1 MIRVTPGKRGAL
13 ATLALVCAVLVGTA
27 APRAALAG
35 DSAAAPPSSSGPPD
49 TMAER
54 VLGCAVCHGKLGE
67 GTRDDYFPR
76 IAGKPQGY
84 LFNQLRHFRDGDRSY
99 PPMNYLLAYLHDDYF
114 QEMAQFFAVQQV
126 PFAAPEQPSLPAER
140 LARGEKLAKS
150 GDAARQVPACTA
162 CHGPALTG
170 INPGIPGLVGLHSR
184 YISAQLESWR
194 AGTRHATAPDCM
206 HDVAARLTTEQV
218 TEVAAW
224 LAAQPA
230 PQDHSPAPDG
240 QWKPPLAC
248 GSQPP

>member
-1 MIRVTPGKRGAL
+1 MSPARERTRFAVALGILACTAHAADAPTPAL
-13 ATLALVCAVLVGTA
+13 T
-27 APRAALAG
+27 
-35 DSAAAPPSSSGPPD
+35 GPPD

-54 VLGCAVCHGKLGE
+54 VLGCSTCHGKRGE

-84 LFNQLRHFRDGDRSY
+84 LFNQLRHFREGDRSY
-99 PPMNYLLAYLHDDYF
+99 PPMNYLLAYLHDDYLK
-114 QEMAQFFAVQQV
+114 EMAQFFSEQHL
-126 PFAAPEQPSLPAER
+126 PFAPPETGTLPAER
-140 LARGEKLAKS
+140 LVRGERLVKS
-150 GDAARQVPACTA
+150 GDSTRDVPACIA

-170 INPGIPGLVGLHSR
+170 INPGIPGLIGLHSR

-206 HDVAARLTTEQV
+206 RDISLRLTGEQI

-230 PQDHSPAPDG
+230 PEGNAPAAAG

-248 GSQPP
+248 GSQP